1 MYDLPVMVVH
11 TCHPSTQE
19 IEAGG
24 RQVQGQKRRQ
34 EGGSSNQQ
42 QGWCGSRA
50 AVGEAL
56 TMINS

>member
-11 TCHPSTQE
+11 TCHPRTQE

-34 EGGSSNQQ
+34 EGGSSMQRL
-42 QGWCGSRA
+42 WRCGSRA